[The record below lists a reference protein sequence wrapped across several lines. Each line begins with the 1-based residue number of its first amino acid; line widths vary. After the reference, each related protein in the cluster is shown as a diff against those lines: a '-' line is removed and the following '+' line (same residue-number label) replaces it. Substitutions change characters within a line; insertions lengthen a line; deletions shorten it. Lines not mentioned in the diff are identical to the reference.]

1 VKLVKIVH
9 PDGLEADVPE
19 SAVPQHRA
27 SGWELA
33 SPPTPRE
40 RVRQILVGGG
50 LTEDEADRVATAAYP
65 DDGDGKTSNGAPAQ
79 SGASSSEDQSPRRRR
94 ETAKDGE

>member
-1 VKLVKIVH
+1 MKLVRIVH

-33 SPPTPRE
+33 NPPTPRE

-50 LTEDEADRVATAAYP
+50 LAEDEAERVAAAAYP
-65 DDGDGKTSNGAPAQ
+65 DDGKQSKGAPAQ
-79 SGASSSEDQSPRRRR
+79 SGASSSEDQSPQRRRG
-94 ETAKDGE
+94 TAKDGE

>member
-1 VKLVKIVH
+1 MKLVKIVH
-9 PDGLEADVPE
+9 PDGLEAEVPE
-19 SAVPQHRA
+19 VSVPQHRA

-33 SPPTPRE
+33 DPPTPRE

-50 LTEDEADRVATAAYP
+50 LAEDEADRVAAAAYP
-65 DDGDGKTSNGAPAQ
+65 DDGDDKKSNGAPAQ
-79 SGASSSEDQSPRRRR
+79 SGASSSEESPRRRR

>member
-1 VKLVKIVH
+1 MKLVRIVH

-33 SPPTPRE
+33 NPPTPRE

-50 LTEDEADRVATAAYP
+50 LAEDEADRVAAAAYP
-65 DDGDGKTSNGAPAQ
+65 DDDKKSKGAPAQ

>member
-1 VKLVKIVH
+1 VKLVRIVH

-19 SAVPQHRA
+19 VSVPQHRA

-33 SPPTPRE
+33 NPPTPRE

-50 LTEDEADRVATAAYP
+50 LAEDEADRVAAAAYP
-65 DDGDGKTSNGAPAQ
+65 DDDKKSKGAPAQ